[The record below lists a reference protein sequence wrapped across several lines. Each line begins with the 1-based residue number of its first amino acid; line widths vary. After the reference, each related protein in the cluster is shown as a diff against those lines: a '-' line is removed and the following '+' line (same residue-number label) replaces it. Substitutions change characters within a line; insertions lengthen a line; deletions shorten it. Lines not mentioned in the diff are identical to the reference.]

1 MELIRLTPWDLGLA
15 AGLVL
20 ALAGLSTLLGL
31 GIGRRFV
38 IATLRMAVQLALV
51 GLVLEALFAA
61 ASPWWLLPVA
71 GLMLA
76 VAGREVAARQP
87 HRFRG
92 GWGYGLGTLS
102 MFVAAF
108 SVTLLALL
116 VIIQPAPWH
125 APQYAIPLLGMLLGN
140 TMNGV
145 ALGLERLTSAAVEQR
160 AVIEQRLMLGEPA
173 GQALADIRRDAMRV
187 GMVPVINA
195 MAAAGVVSLP
205 GMMTGQILS
214 GTPPAEA
221 VKYQILIMALI
232 AAGTGLGTL
241 VAVALGARRL
251 FDDRQRL
258 RLERLRRGGVES

>member
-15 AGLVL
+15 ALLVL

-51 GLVLEALFAA
+51 GLVLEALFTA

-76 VAGREVAARQP
+76 VAGREVAVRQP

-102 MFVAAF
+102 MFIAAF
-108 SVTLLALL
+108 SVTALALA
-116 VIIQPAPWH
+116 VIIQPEPWH
-125 APQYAIPLLGMLLGN
+125 EPQYAIPLLGMLLGN

-145 ALGLERLTSAAVEQR
+145 ALGLERLTTAAVEQR
-160 AVIEQRLMLGEPA
+160 AVIEQRLMLGEDRSAAVA
-173 GQALADIRRDAMRV
+173 GMRRDAMRV

-214 GTPPAEA
+214 GTAPAEA
-221 VKYQILIMALI
+221 VKYQILIMLLI
-232 AAGTGLGTL
+232 AVGTGLGTL
-241 VAVALGARRL
+241 AAVTLGARRL
-251 FDDRQRL
+251 FDERHRL
-258 RLERLRRGGVES
+258 RLERLR

>member
-51 GLVLEALFAA
+51 GLVLEALFTA

-71 GLMLA
+71 GLMLL
-76 VAGREVAARQP
+76 VAGREVAVRQP

-92 GWGYGLGTLS
+92 GAGYGLGMFS
-102 MFVAAF
+102 MFLAAF

-116 VIIQPAPWH
+116 VIVQPEPWH

-145 ALGLERLTSAAVEQR
+145 ALGLERLTNAAVEQQ
-160 AVIEQRLMLGEPA
+160 AVIEQRLMLGEDRIQAMA
-173 GQALADIRRDAMRV
+173 GIRREAMRV
-187 GMVPVINA
+187 GMIPVINA

-214 GTPPAEA
+214 GTAPVEA
-221 VKYQILIMALI
+221 VKYQILIMLLI
-232 AAGTGLGTL
+232 ALGTGLGTL
-241 VAVALGARRL
+241 AAVSLGARRL

-258 RLERLRRGGVES
+258 RLERLHGGGPTS